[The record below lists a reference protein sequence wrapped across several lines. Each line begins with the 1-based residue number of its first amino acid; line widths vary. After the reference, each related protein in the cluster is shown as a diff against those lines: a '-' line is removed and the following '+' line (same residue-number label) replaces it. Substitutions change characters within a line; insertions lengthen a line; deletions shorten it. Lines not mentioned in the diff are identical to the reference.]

1 VRILSRREWGADL
14 SLKRRGHLIGPSKRT
29 EVFIHHTALR
39 ATNATRNQ
47 WKSLRQV
54 RESMQQ
60 LQRARPDLGL
70 DVPYN
75 FVAYSM
81 QSGELVLCE
90 GRGLDRTAAHAKN
103 HNRSGLSIAFQGNFE
118 TTNVPRQFREQLSEL
133 TAWLQSL
140 RNSRG
145 FANLGDS
152 RPDGKHVWGHRDAKS
167 AKTLCPGSNLY
178 ELLPIIRFI
187 TEEDDNAMDR
197 ATWKFV
203 QRSLQALE
211 PPLYAG
217 KAIDGRPGRNTNTA
231 LRAFEKRMQ
240 LEARGV
246 IGALGDPNAA
256 IWPATR
262 ELLFVVSASAAS
274 GG

>member
-1 VRILSRREWGADL
+1 MRVLSRSGWGADT
-14 SLKRRGHLIGPSKRT
+14 SLKRRGYLIGASKRT
-29 EVFIHHTALR
+29 EVFVHHTALR
-39 ATNATRNQ
+39 TAAATRNEWQ
-47 WKSLRQV
+47 SLRQV
-54 RESMQQ
+54 RESMQK

-103 HNRSGLSIAFQGNFE
+103 HNRSGLSIAFQGNYE
-118 TTNVPRQFREQLSEL
+118 TDNVPPQFPRQLAEL
-133 TAWLQSL
+133 AAWLRSL
-140 RNSRG
+140 RYSRG
-145 FANLGDS
+145 FEKLGDS
-152 RPDGKHVWGHRDAKS
+152 RPVGKQVWGHRDAKL
-167 AKTLCPGSNLY
+167 ARTLCPGFNLY

-187 TEEDDNAMDR
+187 NEEDDQSMDK

-217 KAIDGRPGRNTNTA
+217 KAIDGQPGRNTNTA
-231 LRAFEKRMQ
+231 LRAFERRMQ

-246 IGALGDPNAA
+246 VGALGDPNAA

-262 ELLFVVSASAAS
+262 ELLFVVSASTS
-274 GG
+274 GYS